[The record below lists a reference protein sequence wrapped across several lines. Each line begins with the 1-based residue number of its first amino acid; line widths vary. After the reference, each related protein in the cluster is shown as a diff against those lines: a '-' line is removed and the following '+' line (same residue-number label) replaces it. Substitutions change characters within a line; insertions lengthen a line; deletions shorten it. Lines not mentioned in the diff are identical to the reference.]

1 MKTIFPI
8 RLKQARTMKGLS
20 LDALSQKTEGAL
32 TKQAISKYELGK
44 MLPDSTSLIALAKA
58 LELPID
64 YLLRPIQAEISH
76 VEFRKKAKLG
86 KLKSES
92 IIETVKDKAERYIQ
106 IEQVNGLQ
114 QQFVSLI
121 DRVRVSGEDDI
132 APIVANIKRAWLLG
146 EDGINN
152 LIEILEEHQIKV
164 IEIDA
169 PDAFDGLSCWI
180 NEQVPIIVLNKNY
193 NSERK
198 RFTALHELGHI
209 LIRFDESV
217 SEKQIEYLCN
227 LFASEMLISRV
238 VMMQKL
244 GENRKDIS
252 LRELIDIQM
261 QYGISVDALMYK
273 AKQLNIITENRYL
286 TFCKKKGKLQKFNE
300 EVMKSR
306 YKDEPAGRFERLVY
320 RALASELI
328 TVSKASSLLG
338 IPVSEVMDHLN
349 LV

>member
-8 RLKQARTMKGLS
+8 RLKQARIMKGLS

-32 TKQAISKYELGK
+32 SKQAISKYELGK
-44 MLPDSTSLIALAKA
+44 MLPDSTSLIALTKA

-64 YLLRPIQAEISH
+64 YLLRPIQAEITH

-86 KLKSES
+86 KLKSNA

-106 IEQVNGLQ
+106 IEQVHGLQ
-114 QQFVSLI
+114 PQFVPVI
-121 DRVRVSGEDDI
+121 DRVRVSGEEDI
-132 APIVANIKRAWLLG
+132 APIVEHIKRAWLLG

-169 PDAFDGLSCWI
+169 PDDFDGLSGFV
-180 NEQVPIIVLNKNY
+180 NENYPIIVLNKNY
-193 NSERK
+193 LSERK
-198 RFTALHELGHI
+198 RFTALHELGHL
-209 LIRFDESV
+209 LINFDESI
-217 SEKQIEYLCN
+217 SEKQAESLCN
-227 LFASEMLISRV
+227 LFASEMLISRG
-238 VMMQKL
+238 VMMKKL

-252 LRELIDIQM
+252 LQELIDIQM
-261 QYGISVDALMYK
+261 QYGISIDALMYK
-273 AKQLNIITENRYL
+273 AKQLNIITENRFVTY
-286 TFCKKKGKLQKFNE
+286 CKKKGALPKFNE
-300 EVMKSR
+300 EVKKSR
-306 YKDEPAGRFERLVY
+306 YKDEPAWRFERLVY

-328 TVSKASSLLG
+328 TVSKAASLLG
-338 IPVSEVMDHLN
+338 ISVSEVMNQLN